1 MTIEQRIRMCLM
13 IEKMHEYEA
22 YSEKLGLE
30 DWSKF
35 HGKRIEGKEERKTCS
50 HYCLLS

>member
-1 MTIEQRIRMCLM
+1 MYMTIEQRIRMCLM

-30 DWSKF
+30 DRSKI
-35 HGKRIEGKEERKTCS
+35 HGKRINGEEDKVC
-50 HYCLLS
+50 

>member
-13 IEKMHEYEA
+13 SEKMHEYEA

-30 DWSKF
+30 DRSKF
-35 HGKRIEGKEERKTCS
+35 HGKRINGEEDKVC
-50 HYCLLS
+50 